1 MINNKKCNHVLEN
14 IIVQKVIK
22 FLIDK
27 DNQLLIVCTIIAI
40 SLFKIAFWGIVINDI
55 DNTIY
60 TSSTIDGNI
69 TSTIDGH
76 IATDN
81 F

>member
-40 SLFKIAFWGIVINDI
+40 SLFKIAFWGIVIND
-55 DNTIY
+55 Y
-60 TSSTIDGNI
+60 
-69 TSTIDGH
+69 
-76 IATDN
+76 
-81 F
+81 